1 MVDAASD
8 PRVRFV
14 RIETYLNAGGLVERD
29 LFQPEHEGYLTDA
42 AKLDRLTGEKLEAL
56 AAEVR
61 GEGWG
66 WVEIQPIAEYPDLS
80 KFDRLRT
87 VSVPISDETR
97 LEIEAL
103 QNEQE
108 KIEDAASGC

>member
-1 MVDAASD
+1 MPPAIHAPGLLGSKL
-8 PRVRFV
+8 
-14 RIETYLNAGGLVERD
+14 TLNAGGLVERD

-42 AKLDRLTGEKLEAL
+42 AKLDRLTVEKLEIL

-61 GEGWG
+61 GEGWK
-66 WVEIQPIAEYPDLS
+66 WVEIQPIAEYPDLT

-87 VSVPISDETR
+87 VYIPMSDETR

-103 QNEQE
+103 QTEQE
-108 KIEDAASGC
+108 EIENRRSGG